1 MDGLACGRRLVR
13 IHALLGEGFALK
25 AYGLAQATKAELLAA
40 TPVDPRLLGWLR
52 VYEFKALVELQAW
65 REAVELFRRPE
76 PAPFQLPPEH
86 AAWMHAEAAACAAR
100 LGRAEDVVRWAE
112 RGGELHRAAADPAGA
127 AECLNRAC
135 LLLERMGRPDLNTPL
150 ADRLIELGLQA
161 GARDAVIA
169 GVLRLLENYEAR
181 ARATIRRRL
190 QKGGALLPA
199 LRGSSGDLER
209 TLERLKRTLSN

>member
-1 MDGLACGRRLVR
+1 MR
-13 IHALLGEGFALK
+13 IHALLGEGFALQ
-25 AYGLAQATKAELLAA
+25 AYGLAQAAKAELLEAA
-40 TPVDPRLLGWLR
+40 EVDPRQLGWLR
-52 VYEFKALVELQAW
+52 FYEFKALVELQAW

-76 PAPFQLPPEH
+76 PASFRLSPEQ

-100 LGRAEDVVRWAE
+100 LGRAEDVVRWAA
-112 RGGELHRAAADPAGA
+112 RGGDLRRAAADPAGA

-161 GARDAVIA
+161 GEQEAVIE

-199 LRGSSGDLER
+199 LRGSSSDLER
-209 TLERLKRTLSN
+209 TLARLKRTLSN